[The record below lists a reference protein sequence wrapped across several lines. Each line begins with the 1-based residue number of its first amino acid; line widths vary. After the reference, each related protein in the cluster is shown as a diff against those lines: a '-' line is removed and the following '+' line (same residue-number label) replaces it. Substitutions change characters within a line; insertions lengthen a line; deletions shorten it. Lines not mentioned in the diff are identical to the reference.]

1 MSNQKDLY
9 LKCRPSQIDDI
20 IGQRYVVATLKQASI
35 LKRFAHAY
43 LFSGNHGCGKTSTAR
58 ILASLIQCEKVADGK
73 VCGVCR
79 TCKNIHEGVCL
90 DVKELDGAVNRGIDK
105 VKAIIES
112 VQWSPQE
119 CNNTV
124 VIIDEVHQL
133 SSDAMSAL
141 LKTLEEPPSYLTFIL
156 CTTEIGK
163 ISGTILSRCQR
174 FNFTKINSKDISQRL
189 ALISKDE
196 KINIDEDAIH
206 IISKI
211 SRGSMRDAIGYLQQI
226 GTVAAGKNIN
236 AIVVQKYFGVNDR
249 QSILNIIKSIV
260 NGEIPLIL
268 DQVNDLMMSS
278 ADCKQILVEISEML
292 RDIMVI
298 KAQNGSTKNIDLP
311 DSEIKEFI
319 KISEALSLSQ
329 LLKLAQAFGDVEKK
343 ITYNINERWI
353 TEATLINCI
362 SILREQ

>member
-1 MSNQKDLY
+1 MSKQKDLY
-9 LKCRPSQIDDI
+9 LKYRPVQLDDI
-20 IGQRYVVATLKQASI
+20 VGQRYVVATLKQASI

-43 LFSGNHGCGKTSTAR
+43 LFSGNHGSGKTTTAR
-58 ILASLIQCEKVADGK
+58 ILASLIQCEKVEEGK
-73 VCGVCR
+73 ICGVCR
-79 TCKNIHEGVCL
+79 TCKNIHDGVCL

-105 VKAIIES
+105 VKSIIES

-141 LKTLEEPPSYLTFIL
+141 LKTLEEPPEYLTFIL
-156 CTTEIGK
+156 CTTEIDK
-163 ISGTILSRCQR
+163 IEGTILSRCQR
-174 FNFTKINSKDISQRL
+174 FNFTKIRSKDISQRL
-189 ALISKDE
+189 ALIAKNE

-236 AIVVQKYFGVNDR
+236 AAIVQKYFGVNDR
-249 QSILNIIKSIV
+249 RAILNIIKAMV
-260 NGEIPLIL
+260 EGEIPLIL

-298 KAQNGSTKNIDLP
+298 KAQNGSAKNIDLP
-311 DSEIKEFI
+311 DNEIQEFV
-319 KISEALSLSQ
+319 KISESLELSQ
-329 LLKLAQAFGDVEKK
+329 LLKLAQAFGDVERK
-343 ITYNINERWI
+343 IAYNINERWI

-362 SILREQ
+362 SILRGQ